1 MNVLFVCLGNVCR
14 SPIAE
19 ALLRKKYAEN
29 GIEAEVCSAGFEPYH
44 INKAPDE
51 KAIKTGKFYGLNIS
65 GQARLFIKSD
75 FDRFDKIFAMDAQNY
90 SDIIE
95 LARTKADVDKVDLI
109 MNSIEPGKNK
119 TLPDP
124 FHSGVDNCHTVYKLL
139 DKATDEILKEAKEK
153 SK

>member
-1 MNVLFVCLGNVCR
+1 
-14 SPIAE
+14 
-19 ALLRKKYAEN
+19 
-29 GIEAEVCSAGFEPYH
+29 
-44 INKAPDE
+44 
-51 KAIKTGKFYGLNIS
+51 
-65 GQARLFIKSD
+65 
-75 FDRFDKIFAMDAQNY
+75 MDAQNY

-139 DKATDEILKEAKEK
+139 DKATDEILKEAKDK